1 MPRPLTFLSFVE
13 DVVTRAAVIRLLGSL
28 SERYPFVTLA
38 AGHPVVTHG
47 NGRLKEKALKLR
59 DAAYNGI
66 TSILVTDLDAN
77 HTPNDLG
84 RNWFGVVCLS
94 ALPKGFLFRVAIREI
109 EAWIMADRKGFAPY
123 LSVSPDNF
131 PDDSESILDPKRFLL
146 NLIDAK
152 CKKKRFREMLPLK
165 GQKIGINYNPIL
177 VDFVEN
183 HWNIANATLHSSSLR
198 RAIDRIGSFLE
209 SKQSS

>member
-1 MPRPLTFLSFVE
+1 MPQLLTFLSFVE
-13 DVVTRAAVIRLLGSL
+13 DAVTRAAVIRLLCSFSG
-28 SERYPFVTLA
+28 RYPFVALA

-59 DAAYNGI
+59 DAACSGVA
-66 TSILVTDLDAN
+66 SILVTDLDAN

-94 ALPKGFLFRVAIREI
+94 DLPNGFIFRVASREI
-109 EAWIMADRKGFAPY
+109 EAWIMADREGFSKY

-131 PDDSESILDPKRFLL
+131 PDDSESIIDPKRFLL
-146 NLIDAK
+146 NLIAAK
-152 CKKKRFREMLPLK
+152 CRKKRFRDMLPLK
-165 GQKIGINYNPIL
+165 GQKIGINYNPVL

-183 HWNIANATLHSSSLR
+183 HWNIENATLHSSSLK
-198 RAIDRIGSFLE
+198 RAIDRIRLFLE
-209 SKQSS
+209 SKS